1 MALGISREAVKRA
14 ASVSSSE
21 YDAVVDALIAEL
33 LPVIEACLSA
43 EALADSHVQP
53 VLQRG
58 AIEVIAGEFLAQR
71 LREEGAASS
80 FEIGVLEISESPQ
93 RGARLSDPYGL
104 IERGWSRLAPFLKPV
119 YAIST
124 TRDRDRVV
132 REPHMEGW

>member
-1 MALGISREAVKRA
+1 MALEISREAVKRA